1 MKKIIFV
8 AVMTIFALTVSA
20 QTETGLRSGIEFNG
34 SLSTY
39 SDLSTA
45 EKTFGFGAGYVLEY
59 GFTPNL
65 YLGSGLDFVQRGTK
79 IDSWNSYLC
88 SGALRSYNVLLPVNI
103 GGRFNVSDNVSI
115 FGQVGPY
122 ASFAIIPAKLEVGS
136 RQFKGERFDWGF
148 NGKLGV
154 DICHQ
159 YRVFGGYEL
168 GMNKLWSDEGKNR
181 SIVFGVAYMF
191 N

>member
-1 MKKIIFV
+1 M
-8 AVMTIFALTVSA
+8 AVMAFFALTVSA

-45 EKTFGFGAGYVLEY
+45 ENTFGFGLGYVLEY

-65 YLGSGLDFVQRGTK
+65 YLGTGLDFVLRGTK
-79 IDSWNSYLC
+79 LSSWSSYTLD
-88 SGALRSYNVLLPVNI
+88 GALKSYNVLLPVNI

-122 ASFAIIPAKLEVGS
+122 VSFAIVPAKVEVGS
-136 RQFKGERFDWGF
+136 NQFKGERFDWGF

-168 GMNKLWSDEGKNR
+168 GMKKLWFDEGKNR